1 MGLYC
6 YNHAILEPDT
16 VSHGN
21 QFSFACGASGANWFL
36 RCAAATIQL
45 LVACLVFPISDAGRI
60 VAVAIRVT
68 NLTIAP
74 MDNNFRMF
82 SLGNRYSVI
91 DCRVLRAVS
100 AG

>member
-1 MGLYC
+1 M
-6 YNHAILEPDT
+6 
-16 VSHGN
+16 
-21 QFSFACGASGANWFL
+21 
-36 RCAAATIQL
+36 
-45 LVACLVFPISDAGRI
+45 
-60 VAVAIRVT
+60 AVAIRVT